1 MFVTCQISAV
11 DLFCG
16 AGGLTR
22 GLEAAGVSV
31 EAGIDDR
38 ELCRHAYETNNE
50 AVFRC
55 EDIQAIAAEEP
66 ELVADLFDDGAD
78 ATLLA
83 GCPPCQPFSTL
94 TNGATNSDHSKYHL
108 LTSFWDIVDFVRP
121 DVVLMENVQGVHRS
135 EIYRAFE
142 QEMDA
147 AGYNLNPRSDRSVYC
162 PEYGVPQ
169 TRTRWVTFAAKE
181 GVPDLG
187 SPVRENPTDHPTAS
201 ESIDH
206 LPALEAGETDPAD
219 SLHSARELEETNIE
233 RVRHS
238 QPGGT
243 WRDWPQ
249 ELVLDCHTKDSGRS
263 YESVYGRMRPDEPA
277 PTITTQFY
285 NLGSGRFGH
294 YDTEQDRALSLRE
307 GALLQTFPGGYSF
320 FDELGDVGIRE
331 TGKLIGNAV
340 PPRLAEVIGR
350 RTFEIVEETDRQT
363 ALGRY

>member
-50 AVFRC
+50 AAFRC

-66 ELVADLFDDGAD
+66 QLVADLFDDGAD

-249 ELVLDCHTKDSGRS
+249 ELVLDCHTKDRVPSS
-263 YESVYGRMRPDEPA
+263 ESLYGRLRPCYPLPTFTPHILYLGTRRFVYHYPHQA
-277 PTITTQFY
+277 P
-285 NLGSGRFGH
+285 L
-294 YDTEQDRALSLRE
+294 LSM
-307 GALLQTFPGGYSF
+307 
-320 FDELGDVGIRE
+320 
-331 TGKLIGNAV
+331 
-340 PPRLAEVIGR
+340 PPSV
-350 RTFEIVEETDRQT
+350 
-363 ALGRY
+363 